1 MIRRPPARVVPL
13 AGGAV
18 ALLQPW
24 PDAATVAS
32 AWGVTVGARDEPEAH
47 AGVAHL
53 LEHLAFKGDAA
64 SDATGLARA
73 FGAIGADANAFT
85 AEDRTVYHA
94 TVLTEH
100 AAALDRTLARL
111 LRPALRAEDVRLER
125 EVVLE
130 EIAAD
135 ADDPDARLLDLA
147 AAHAHPGHALGRPI
161 LGRAETVAA
170 LDRDALAAWRDAAHL
185 PSRLV
190 VSLAGSVESAATLER
205 IGEAV
210 ADWPA
215 SGVPA
220 TAPRT
225 PPPWRSGLT
234 RVVDPR
240 IRRVHGLVTA
250 PGVAA
255 ADDDRYAAALLARV
269 LGEPGLGALHWAL
282 VEAGL
287 AESAGLGHEAAVDH
301 GRFVA
306 WYETDSDRADRVTD
320 VLHAV
325 VRDAT
330 PDAIDEDAWARARIA
345 WAADVALD
353 AETPEG
359 AMLAALD
366 TWIERGEAFD
376 LEGEVARILA
386 TPVASGRAL
395 LERAPF
401 ATWCHAILEPAG

>member
-1 MIRRPPARVVPL
+1 MSRRPPARVVPL
-13 AGGAV
+13 PGGAV

-24 PDAATVAS
+24 QDAATVAA

-53 LEHLAFKGDAA
+53 LEHLAFKGDA
-64 SDATGLARA
+64 SDDAAGLARA
-73 FGAIGADANAFT
+73 FGAIGADANAYT
-85 AEDRTVYHA
+85 GEDRTVYHA
-94 TVLTEH
+94 TVLAEH
-100 AAALDRTLARL
+100 AGALERTLPRL
-111 LRPALRAEDVRLER
+111 LRPALRPEDVRLER

-135 ADDPDARLLDLA
+135 ADDPDARVADLA
-147 AAHAHPGHALGRPI
+147 AAHAHPGHPAGRPI

-170 LDRDALAAWRDAAHL
+170 LDAEALAAWRDAAHR
-185 PSRLV
+185 PGRLV
-190 VSLAGSVESAATLER
+190 VSLAGKLNPEAALERTLEVVD
-205 IGEAV
+205 A
-210 ADWPA
+210 WPRTA
-215 SGVPA
+215 APA
-220 TAPRT
+220 IPPRT
-225 PPPWRSGLT
+225 PPPWRGGLT
-234 RVVDPR
+234 RVADPHVH
-240 IRRVHGLVTA
+240 RVHGVVSA

-255 ADDDRYAAALLARV
+255 SDDDRYTAALLARV

-287 AESAGLGHEAAVDH
+287 AESAGLTHEAAVDH
-301 GRFVA
+301 GRFVG
-306 WYETDSDRADRVTD
+306 WYETDPDRADRVAD

-330 PDAIDEDAWARARIA
+330 PDAIDEDAWSRARTA

-359 AMLAALD
+359 AMLATLD
-366 TWIERGEAFD
+366 AWIERGEAFD
-376 LEGEVARILA
+376 LEAEVARILA
-386 TPVASGRAL
+386 TPVEAGRAL

-401 ATWCHAILEPAG
+401 ATWCHTILEPAG